1 MNAITIR
8 PLDALARRINEQQ
21 YMIVQHSKSMLEA
34 ARIAGEALIEAKK
47 QLAHGQFKQWVEA
60 NTSVSYATAAEYMRV
75 ARIAAEKNLDLQTFD
90 AGIRALPLRFRE
102 RRPTICLALIV
113 LNVGD
118 LVALHPSAFA
128 RRIEDGFEDE
138 DFARTLR
145 LCLLRALGF
154 DELAAAHVFAGG
166 VLCPWPFRPIC
177 QPPQLVRL
185 NLLLPDRVNGLAL
198 KVGQQIAVYDR
209 LVVLHRPFRGPVRQN
224 CRLQVIQVGVDGQL
238 EGAAANGNATA
249 EISSQFGVLLAGNVL
264 GLLQVAFASRFG
276 HIAFHVANFVAR
288 RPCLRAHIFAPIERH
303 SAVEDMNHVAHQ
315 SLANAQFLRRSVG
328 KSALDSV

>member
-1 MNAITIR
+1 MLFPWPQPCFKHELHVGADHLAVGLHHQALRAIYI
-8 PLDALARRINEQQ
+8 
-21 YMIVQHSKSMLEA
+21 
-34 ARIAGEALIEAKK
+34 GG
-47 QLAHGQFKQWVEA
+47 HGRK
-60 NTSVSYATAAEYMRV
+60 
-75 ARIAAEKNLDLQTFD
+75 D
-90 AGIRALPLRFRE
+90 ALPLRFRE
-102 RRPTICLALIV
+102 RRPTRSFALFVI
-113 LNVGD
+113 NVGD
-118 LVALHPSAFA
+118 LIALHPSALT

-138 DFARTLR
+138 DFARALR
-145 LCLLRALGF
+145 LCLLRALGL
-154 DELAAAHVFAGG
+154 DELAAAHVFARS

-185 NLLLPDRVNGLAL
+185 NLLLPDSVNGLAF

-209 LVVLHRPFRGPVRQN
+209 LVVLHRPFRGLARQN
-224 CRLQVIQVGVDGQL
+224 CRLQIFQVGVDGQF

-249 EISSQFGVLLAGNVL
+249 EIGGQFGVLLAGNVL
-264 GLLQVAFASRFG
+264 GLLQVALACRFG

-288 RPCLRAHIFAPIERH
+288 CPCLRAHIFALIERH